1 MKKGIIVGMKGRTT
15 LKGNIFRALSANFIV
30 AIVGFLGSFIFP
42 RILTIDDYALYHT
55 FTLYLS
61 YITILH
67 LGFPS
72 GMAVNYA
79 GKDFETIDKKQY
91 KSELILLFL
100 ILTVGTIG
108 LFAGA
113 FIVKSTMLVYISL
126 AVIPVGVIGS
136 YKSLL
141 QSWNRFRAFGRVS
154 AILSLSVPIFAIA
167 YYFVTGGLPG
177 DTYIAIYLIANWL
190 VTAYIVFENA
200 TFVRESKPNKL
211 LSKRNFE
218 TEKIGLALVAGN
230 YINTLFVSADKQF
243 VNLFFDTE
251 KFAFYS
257 FAMSMQSLMTVF
269 ITSISQPLFPAM
281 AQGKFHEKEYN
292 DVKSLLVVF
301 GSLSGCAYF
310 AVSIIVKYFIPKY
323 MESLSVVSVYFV
335 VFPAMA
341 VINCLYTNM
350 YKIFGKMKMY
360 VTTLAAILAIAIILN
375 AGFVF
380 ILKDYRGVAIATT
393 ITYYIWFITGFKQ
406 FDFMKLTK
414 NDVFYLIIY
423 TVGFFGITKIQNYF
437 IGFFVYGIF
446 ILILAVACYRKLL
459 EKYLSVYFKS
469 KG

>member
-1 MKKGIIVGMKGRTT
+1 M
-15 LKGNIFRALSANFIV
+15 
-30 AIVGFLGSFIFP
+30 
-42 RILTIDDYALYHT
+42 
-55 FTLYLS
+55 
-61 YITILH
+61 
-67 LGFPS
+67 
-72 GMAVNYA
+72 
-79 GKDFETIDKKQY
+79 
-91 KSELILLFL
+91 
-100 ILTVGTIG
+100 
-108 LFAGA
+108 
-113 FIVKSTMLVYISL
+113 
-126 AVIPVGVIGS
+126 
-136 YKSLL
+136 L

-341 VINCLYTNM
+341 VIDRKSTR
-350 YKIFGKMKMY
+350 
-360 VTTLAAILAIAIILN
+360 LN
-375 AGFVF
+375 SSHRSQSRMPSSA
-380 ILKDYRGVAIATT
+380 
-393 ITYYIWFITGFKQ
+393 
-406 FDFMKLTK
+406 
-414 NDVFYLIIY
+414 
-423 TVGFFGITKIQNYF
+423 
-437 IGFFVYGIF
+437 
-446 ILILAVACYRKLL
+446 
-459 EKYLSVYFKS
+459 
-469 KG
+469 

>member
-1 MKKGIIVGMKGRTT
+1 MEGRTT
-15 LKGNIFRALSANFIV
+15 LKGNIFSALSANFIV

-42 RILTIDDYALYHT
+42 KILTIDDYALYHK

-79 GKDFETIDKKQY
+79 GKEFESIDKKQY
-91 KSELILLFL
+91 KSELILLLL
-100 ILTVGTIG
+100 ILTVGTEG
-108 LFAGA
+108 LLLGA
-113 FIVKSTMLVYISL
+113 FVVKSTMLIYISL

-141 QSWNRFRAFGRVS
+141 QSWNRFKVFSRVS
-154 AILSLSVPIFAIA
+154 AILALSVPILAIA
-167 YYFVTGGLPG
+167 YYFVIGGLPG
-177 DTYIAIYLIANWL
+177 YTYIAIYLITNWI
-190 VTAYIVFENA
+190 VTAYIIYENV
-200 TFVRESKPNKL
+200 TFVRGSKRNKL

-218 TEKIGLALVAGN
+218 TEKIGFALVAGN

-243 VNLFFDTE
+243 VNLFFNTE

-292 DVKSLLVVF
+292 DVKSLLIVF

-310 AVSIIVKYFIPKY
+310 VVSIIVKFFIPKY

-350 YKIFGKMKMY
+350 YKVFGKMRMY
-360 VTTLAAILAIAIILN
+360 VTTLVAILVLAITLN
-375 AGFVF
+375 AGFVLL
-380 ILKDYRGVAIATT
+380 LKDYRGVAIATT
-393 ITYYIWFITGFKQ
+393 ITYYIWFIAGFKQ
-406 FDFMKLTK
+406 FDFMNLTK
-414 NDVFYLIIY
+414 YDILYLLIY
-423 TVGFFGITKIQNYF
+423 TCGFFIITRIQNYF
-437 IGFFVYGIF
+437 IGFVVYGIF
-446 ILILAVACYRKLL
+446 ILTLAVICYRKLL
-459 EKYLSVYFKS
+459 ENYLTIYFKG
-469 KG
+469 KL

>member
-1 MKKGIIVGMKGRTT
+1 MKGKTT

-72 GMAVNYA
+72 GMAVSYA

-91 KSELILLFL
+91 KSELILLLL

-141 QSWNRFRAFGRVS
+141 QSWNRFRAFSRVS
-154 AILSLSVPIFAIA
+154 AVLSLSVPIFAIA

-190 VTAYIVFENA
+190 VTAYIIFENA

-243 VNLFFDTE
+243 VNLFLTPR
-251 KFAFYS
+251 
-257 FAMSMQSLMTVF
+257 SLRF
-269 ITSISQPLFPAM
+269 IHLQCRCN
-281 AQGKFHEKEYN
+281 H
-292 DVKSLLVVF
+292 
-301 GSLSGCAYF
+301 
-310 AVSIIVKYFIPKY
+310 
-323 MESLSVVSVYFV
+323 
-335 VFPAMA
+335 
-341 VINCLYTNM
+341 
-350 YKIFGKMKMY
+350 
-360 VTTLAAILAIAIILN
+360 
-375 AGFVF
+375 
-380 ILKDYRGVAIATT
+380 
-393 ITYYIWFITGFKQ
+393 
-406 FDFMKLTK
+406 
-414 NDVFYLIIY
+414 
-423 TVGFFGITKIQNYF
+423 
-437 IGFFVYGIF
+437 
-446 ILILAVACYRKLL
+446 
-459 EKYLSVYFKS
+459 
-469 KG
+469 